1 MVSAHLRHPAGRL
14 LGDCDL
20 MRSTSASRTCQ
31 RWSGDARSATSV
43 KRADGTAL
51 SVIVVLF
58 DHHKSLR
65 NHRDTR
71 TLEQYPILSP
81 TISVMP
87 RETLKHTARG
97 SAHASEPK
105 SRRTVHDEN
114 VHEMELPKDP
124 VIVVGGGEL
133 IARELAAREHHPAAE
148 TTAAPSPS
156 RSDRGR
162 TWSAKQLLRVIKM
175 DGVDVDRHPCARK
188 QVRIVRF
195 ARREHGW
202 GGASDAAK
210 EQQLVKGSRWVSRED
225 RT

>member
-1 MVSAHLRHPAGRL
+1 M
-14 LGDCDL
+14 
-20 MRSTSASRTCQ
+20 
-31 RWSGDARSATSV
+31 

-65 NHRDTR
+65 NHRDTS
-71 TLEQYPILSP
+71 TLEQYPILSC

-105 SRRTVHDEN
+105 SRRKVDDES
-114 VHEMELPKDP
+114 VHETKLPKDP

-133 IARELAAREHHPAAE
+133 VARELAAREHHPAAK
-148 TTAAPSPS
+148 TTAAPSRT

-162 TWSAKQLLRVIKM
+162 SCSA
-175 DGVDVDRHPCARK
+175 
-188 QVRIVRF
+188 
-195 ARREHGW
+195 
-202 GGASDAAK
+202 
-210 EQQLVKGSRWVSRED
+210 
-225 RT
+225 